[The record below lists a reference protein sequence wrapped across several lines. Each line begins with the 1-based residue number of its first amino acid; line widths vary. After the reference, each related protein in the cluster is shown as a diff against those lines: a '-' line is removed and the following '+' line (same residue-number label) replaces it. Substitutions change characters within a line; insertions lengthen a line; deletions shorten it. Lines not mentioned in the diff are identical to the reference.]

1 MYVGGEV
8 RTLSSSTTAFSQDP
22 LINWLGR
29 HIALLL
35 AGGFAL
41 GVVYMSLLPFSFVA
55 APSWDPTAQYLGYLR
70 LSDLSMT
77 DVIANIGIYVPLG
90 GLSFWALRRRNVW
103 RMVALIGAVFFGYL
117 LSFTIEHAQ
126 HWLDARV
133 SSWTDVLA
141 NSLGTLLGALL
152 ALSSEPLA
160 RRIVTHFSA
169 RAERNWYMLLAKLAA
184 CCLLVASLRPFDVV
198 VDARSAAAALPKANF
213 LFEAKWQQL
222 PVLCAEDIKAHQRK
236 DMFELDRM
244 RVDYV
249 IDRIIDVVVYAGLT
263 VLCCAGLI
271 GGGMRGFWGVAAYA
285 GLLVQTLSV
294 LIVFIRHFLSSW
306 GMDTAHFA
314 CAILGWAIGLAIF
327 GYTRWVKRQSE
338 NDPTKDNTLT
348 NWLQSK
354 PVMMTTAVFA
364 IVMVAGYELSP
375 FQFDSVDN
383 ILSYDKVNLI
393 PFQPHFLNRP
403 NRAMFDITG
412 EMLRYGSLAFCLA
425 SIYYRKYGIANWR
438 RCALACIG
446 ICAAAS
452 VCAELCHLFI
462 RTRTTDITTVFLAA
476 LAAALASVTL
486 RALYDLRRF
495 VTTRYADDL
504 LTSQLIE
511 GETYDKEAA
520 KLPAKPHAGASP
532 KAASRSAPPD

>member
-8 RTLSSSTTAFSQDP
+8 RTLSSTTTAFSQDP

-41 GVVYMSLLPFSFVA
+41 GVAYMSLIPFGFVA
-55 APSWDPTAQYLGYLR
+55 TPSWDPTARYFGYLR
-70 LSDLSMT
+70 LDDISMT
-77 DVIANIGIYVPLG
+77 DVIANIGIYAPVG
-90 GLSFWALRRRNVW
+90 GLAFWALRRRKVW
-103 RMVALIGAVFFGYL
+103 RLVALIGAVFFGYL
-117 LSFTIEHAQ
+117 LSFAIEHAQ
-126 HWLDARV
+126 HWLEARV
-133 SSWTDVLA
+133 SSWTDVVA
-141 NSLGTLLGALL
+141 NSLGTMLGALL
-152 ALSSEPLA
+152 AFFLEPFA
-160 RRIVTHFSA
+160 RRMVTHLSA
-169 RAERNWYMLLAKLAA
+169 NAERNWYMLLAKLAA

-198 VDARSAAAALPKANF
+198 VDVRSAAAALPKANL
-213 LFEAKWQQL
+213 LFEAQWQQL
-222 PVLCAEDIKAHQRK
+222 PAQCAADIEADQRK
-236 DMFELDRM
+236 GMFELDRM

-249 IDRIIDVVVYAGLT
+249 IDRIVDVVVYAGLT

-271 GGGMRGFWGVAAYA
+271 VGGKHGFWSVAAYA

-314 CAILGWAIGLAIF
+314 CAMMGWAIGVAIF
-327 GYTRWVKRQSE
+327 GYTRWATRRSDANTTQS
-338 NDPTKDNTLT
+338 NPLAH
-348 NWLQSK
+348 WLQSK
-354 PVMMTTAVFA
+354 PVMIAAASFAV
-364 IVMVAGYELSP
+364 ITVAGYELSP
-375 FQFDSVDN
+375 FQFDTAEN
-383 ILSYDKVNLI
+383 ILSYDKVNLV

-412 EMLRYGSLAFCLA
+412 EMLRYGSLAFCLVGIA
-425 SIYYRKYGIANWR
+425 YRKYGIANWR
-438 RCALACIG
+438 RYMVVCIG

-452 VCAELCHLFI
+452 ACAEICHLFI
-462 RTRTTDITTVFLAA
+462 RTRTTDITTVLLAA
-476 LAAALASVTL
+476 FAAALASVTL
-486 RALYDLRRF
+486 RAVYDLRRF
-495 VTTRYADDL
+495 VTTHYADDL

-520 KLPAKPHAGASP
+520 KLPAKPRDGASP